1 MSMNFTGEQKPETS
15 GEYQEFMNDYVGE
28 WQKKYKEYEEE
39 MANPAEL
46 EEKLQR
52 QYMEVLK
59 EMDISG
65 DLTEV
70 WNNATNLEEQLVY
83 GEYNNKYVFATN
95 NQYSAVE
102 SPLDLAYEL
111 MNKGKNNEAILALEA
126 ALQKNQKDAQN
137 WRLLGKLLQ

>member
-1 MSMNFTGEQKPETS
+1 MNFTGEQKPETS